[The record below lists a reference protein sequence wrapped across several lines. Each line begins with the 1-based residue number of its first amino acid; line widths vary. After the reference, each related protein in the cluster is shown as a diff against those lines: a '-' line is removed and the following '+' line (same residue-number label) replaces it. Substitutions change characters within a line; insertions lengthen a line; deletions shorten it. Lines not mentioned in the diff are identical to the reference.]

1 MCDKKSK
8 KEHYKEAERLGDKE
22 YFSLRAEIN
31 DKRFV
36 KIEQALERIEERIHT
51 LENNH
56 LAHLG
61 EDLYALAYKIKK
73 IEELLDDKQDK

>member
-1 MCDKKSK
+1 MCDRKSK

-36 KIEQALERIEERIHT
+36 KIEDTLVRIEDRIHT
-51 LENNH
+51 LETNH
-56 LAHLG
+56 LEHLG
-61 EDLYALAYKIKK
+61 ADVYNLALKVKKLEDLLDAKK
-73 IEELLDDKQDK
+73 L